1 MEPETKNLIDQ
12 QKKDKKQNEP
22 FFNGKIK
29 TYFAFFSYTKLGIF
43 NVGIILISIIII
55 LIRRTNIS
63 IFKSNKNENIIK
75 DLNYYQKK
83 QNYFCD
89 NIRYEFNKE
98 IEETISLFNVSLNGI
113 NFELFLYKDLDYLS
127 NIIRSKKFY
136 DDVGTLHMLKALEY
150 YKDKNN
156 YKNEDL
162 IIIDIGANIGWY
174 TIFFGIHNYSV
185 LSFEPYP
192 ENYYVLKKNYCRNIK
207 NIIEENTNNLTITLI
222 NRAIYPT
229 EATCGYYQDIK
240 NSKKDLVICDLRK
253 EDNFN
258 IDYMKMDL
266 VNSTNLGDFIP
277 IINHKKITLLR
288 LDLEFEGENAI
299 KSGIKLITKY
309 HIPYIFIE
317 FNFLIFSIHMTTAQ
331 EFFKFFI
338 DNGYKISLNGFL
350 TNDFIDIEELMIIR
364 ATRNNLYFV
373 YVGQ

>member
-29 TYFAFFSYTKLGIF
+29 TYFSFFSYTKLGIF

-63 IFKSNKNENIIK
+63 IFKSNKNKIIIK

-98 IEETISLFNVSLNGI
+98 IEETISLFNVSLNGT

-127 NIIRSKKFY
+127 NIIRAKKFY
-136 DDVGTLHMLKALEY
+136 DDVGTLYMLKALEY

-350 TNDFIDIEELMIIR
+350 TNDFIDIDELMIIR
-364 ATRNNLYFV
+364 ATRINLYFV

>member
-22 FFNGKIK
+22 FFNEKIK

-98 IEETISLFNVSLNGI
+98 IEETISLFNVSLNGT

-127 NIIRSKKFY
+127 NIIRSQKFY
-136 DDVGTLHMLKALEY
+136 DDVGTLYMLKALEY

-222 NRAIYPT
+222 NRAIYRT

-350 TNDFIDIEELMIIR
+350 TNDFINIDELMIIR

>member
-29 TYFAFFSYTKLGIF
+29 TYFSFFSYTKLGIF

-98 IEETISLFNVSLNGI
+98 IEETISLFNVSLNGT

-277 IINHKKITLLR
+277 IINHKKIALLR

-309 HIPYIFIE
+309 YIPYIFIE

-331 EFFKFFI
+331 EFFQFFI

-350 TNDFIDIEELMIIR
+350 TNDFIDIDELMIIR
-364 ATRNNLYFV
+364 ATRINLYFV

>member
-22 FFNGKIK
+22 FFNEKIK
-29 TYFAFFSYTKLGIF
+29 TYFSFFSYTKLGIF

-98 IEETISLFNVSLNGI
+98 IEETISLFNVSLNGT

-127 NIIRSKKFY
+127 NIIRAKKFY
-136 DDVGTLHMLKALEY
+136 DDVGTLYMLKALEY

-266 VNSTNLGDFIP
+266 VNSTNLGDFIA

-350 TNDFIDIEELMIIR
+350 TNDFIDIDELMIIR
-364 ATRNNLYFV
+364 ATRINLYFV

>member
-98 IEETISLFNVSLNGI
+98 IEETISLFNVSLNGT

-136 DDVGTLHMLKALEY
+136 DDVGTLYMLKALEY

-350 TNDFIDIEELMIIR
+350 TNDFIDIDELMIIR
-364 ATRNNLYFV
+364 ATRINLYFV

>member
-29 TYFAFFSYTKLGIF
+29 TYFSFFSYTKLGIF

-63 IFKSNKNENIIK
+63 IFKSNKNEIIIK

-98 IEETISLFNVSLNGI
+98 IEETISLFNVSLNGT

-266 VNSTNLGDFIP
+266 VNSTNLGDFIA

-309 HIPYIFIE
+309 YIPYIFIE

-331 EFFKFFI
+331 EFFQFFI

-350 TNDFIDIEELMIIR
+350 TNDFIDIDELMIIR
-364 ATRNNLYFV
+364 ATRINLYFV

>member
-12 QKKDKKQNEP
+12 KKYDKKQNEP
-22 FFNGKIK
+22 FFNEKIK
-29 TYFAFFSYTKLGIF
+29 TYFAFFSYNKLGIF

-98 IEETISLFNVSLNGI
+98 IEETISLFNVSLNGT

-136 DDVGTLHMLKALEY
+136 DDVGTLYMLKALEY

-266 VNSTNLGDFIP
+266 VNSTNLADFIP
-277 IINHKKITLLR
+277 IINHKKIALLR

-350 TNDFIDIEELMIIR
+350 TNDFIDIDELMIIR
-364 ATRNNLYFV
+364 ATLINLYFV

>member
-1 MEPETKNLIDQ
+1 MEPETNNLIDQ

-22 FFNGKIK
+22 FFNEKIK
-29 TYFAFFSYTKLGIF
+29 TYFAFFSYTKLVIF

-63 IFKSNKNENIIK
+63 IFKSNKNKIIIK

-98 IEETISLFNVSLNGI
+98 IEETISLFNVSLNGT

-222 NRAIYPT
+222 NTAIYPT

-331 EFFKFFI
+331 EFFQFFI

-350 TNDFIDIEELMIIR
+350 TNDFIDIDELMIIR
-364 ATRNNLYFV
+364 ATRINLYFV

>member
-98 IEETISLFNVSLNGI
+98 IEETISLFNVSLNGT

-127 NIIRSKKFY
+127 NIIRAKKFY
-136 DDVGTLHMLKALEY
+136 DDVGTLYMLKALEY

-240 NSKKDLVICDLRK
+240 NSKKDLVICNLRK

>member
-98 IEETISLFNVSLNGI
+98 IEETISLFNVSLNGT

-127 NIIRSKKFY
+127 NIIRAKKFY
-136 DDVGTLHMLKALEY
+136 DDVGTLYMLKALEY

-350 TNDFIDIEELMIIR
+350 TNDFIDIDELMIIR
-364 ATRNNLYFV
+364 ATRINLYFV

>member
-12 QKKDKKQNEP
+12 KKYDKKQNEP
-22 FFNGKIK
+22 FSNEKIK
-29 TYFAFFSYTKLGIF
+29 TYFAFFSYNKLGIF

-63 IFKSNKNENIIK
+63 IFKSNKNEIIIK

-98 IEETISLFNVSLNGI
+98 IEETISLFNVSLNGT

-127 NIIRSKKFY
+127 NIIRAKKFY
-136 DDVGTLHMLKALEY
+136 DDVGTLYMLKALEY

-350 TNDFIDIEELMIIR
+350 TNDFIDIDELMIIR
-364 ATRNNLYFV
+364 ATRINLYFV

>member
-12 QKKDKKQNEP
+12 KKYDKKQNEP
-22 FFNGKIK
+22 FFNEKIK
-29 TYFAFFSYTKLGIF
+29 TYFAFFSYNKLGIF

-98 IEETISLFNVSLNGI
+98 IEETISLFNVSLNGT

-127 NIIRSKKFY
+127 NIIRAKKFY
-136 DDVGTLHMLKALEY
+136 DDVGTLYMLKALEY

-331 EFFKFFI
+331 EFFKLFI

-350 TNDFIDIEELMIIR
+350 TNDFIDIDELMIIR
-364 ATRNNLYFV
+364 ATRINLYFV

>member
-22 FFNGKIK
+22 FINEKIK

-75 DLNYYQKK
+75 DLNYYKKK

-98 IEETISLFNVSLNGI
+98 IEETISLFNVSLNGT

-136 DDVGTLHMLKALEY
+136 DDVGTLYMLKALEY

-222 NRAIYPT
+222 NRVIYPT

-277 IINHKKITLLR
+277 IIKHKKITLLR

-331 EFFKFFI
+331 EFFQFFI

-350 TNDFIDIEELMIIR
+350 TNDFIDIEELMLIR
-364 ATRNNLYFV
+364 ASRINLYFV

>member
-22 FFNGKIK
+22 FFNEKIK
-29 TYFAFFSYTKLGIF
+29 TYFAFFSYNKLGIF

-63 IFKSNKNENIIK
+63 IFKSNKNEIIIK

-98 IEETISLFNVSLNGI
+98 IEETISLFNVSLNGT

-127 NIIRSKKFY
+127 NIIRAKKFY
-136 DDVGTLHMLKALEY
+136 DDVGTLYMLKALEY

-331 EFFKFFI
+331 EFFQFFI

-350 TNDFIDIEELMIIR
+350 TNDFIDIDELMIIR
-364 ATRNNLYFV
+364 ATRINLYFV

>member
-1 MEPETKNLIDQ
+1 MEPETNNLIDQ

-29 TYFAFFSYTKLGIF
+29 TYFSFFSYTKLGIF
-43 NVGIILISIIII
+43 SVGIILISIIII

-63 IFKSNKNENIIK
+63 IFKSNKNEIIIK

-98 IEETISLFNVSLNGI
+98 IEETISLFNVSLNGT

-266 VNSTNLGDFIP
+266 VNSTNLGDFVP
-277 IINHKKITLLR
+277 IINHKKIVLLR

-331 EFFKFFI
+331 EFFQFFI

-350 TNDFIDIEELMIIR
+350 TNDFIDIDELMIIR
-364 ATRNNLYFV
+364 ATRINLYFV